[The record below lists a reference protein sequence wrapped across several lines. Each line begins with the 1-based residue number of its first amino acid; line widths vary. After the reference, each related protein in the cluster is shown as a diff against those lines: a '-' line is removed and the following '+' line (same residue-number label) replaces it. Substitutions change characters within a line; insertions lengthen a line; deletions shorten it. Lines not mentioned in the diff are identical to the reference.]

1 MLPQVRRAVMD
12 ESGTTVVGAADGV
25 IIGWLPESV
34 SDYVFPLSISQLPLA
49 PPPCENLRTRLKQAF
64 RDR

>member
-34 SDYVFPLSISQLPLA
+34 SDYVFPALDLST
-49 PPPCENLRTRLKQAF
+49 PPSPPAV
-64 RDR
+64 